1 VTGKAKGTTV
11 SQHDFQAASRRL
23 QVVIHTKF
31 AFFRLEQYGYSIA
44 FDI

>member
-11 SQHDFQAASRRL
+11 SQYDFQAASGRL

-31 AFFRLEQYGYSIA
+31 AVSLVLNNMAISFNI
-44 FDI
+44 